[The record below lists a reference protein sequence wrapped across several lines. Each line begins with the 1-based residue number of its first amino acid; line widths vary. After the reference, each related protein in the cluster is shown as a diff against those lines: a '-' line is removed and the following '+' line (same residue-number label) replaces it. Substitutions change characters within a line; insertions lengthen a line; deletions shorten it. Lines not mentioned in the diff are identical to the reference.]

1 MGELNPHKELEFK
14 FQPLDVIWFGSNSYK
29 HPQIIYSKMEPL
41 RVVAYS
47 AAELRLKNWN
57 AQGLIESIDS
67 DELWVD
73 AMTIERI

>member
-1 MGELNPHKELEFK
+1 
-14 FQPLDVIWFGSNSYK
+14 
-29 HPQIIYSKMEPL
+29 MEPL

-47 AAELRLKNWN
+47 AAELRLKNRN
-57 AQGLIESIDS
+57 AQDLIESTNS